1 MANNDFF
8 NLLTK
13 LSEAI
18 LSKPKNR
25 EKSGNKPVNASFTP
39 SYGGDFSS
47 KSPNRVSPKQS
58 VVEMLRRHDE
68 ISRKIDLEEKKGE

>member
-18 LSKPKNR
+18 LSKPKNSG
-25 EKSGNKPVNASFTP
+25 KSGNKPVNASFSP

>member
-18 LSKPKNR
+18 LSKPKNA
-25 EKSGNKPVNASFTP
+25 EKSGNKPVNSLFTP
-39 SYGGDFSS
+39 SYGGDFSPQS
-47 KSPNRVSPKQS
+47 QKRVSPKQS

-68 ISRKIDLEEKKGE
+68 ISRKIDLEEKKEE